1 MCRLKIHPAASEL
14 SMQLCTKQHA
24 KFGEVLNQ
32 LRTRFTSNVH
42 CRRARYVNC
51 TLLGGAQHVLSLR
64 SPSAGIGRR
73 LKAFNHSFWAGL
85 LAKLCR
91 KWITWKV
98 HKIAPSDTDK
108 LSEFSD
114 NVAATTTQSCS
125 IHLMANDFT
134 ILYPKNQLQIADLL
148 KPLGRV
154 QMDGLPL
161 STGICSNCSP
171 HLREK
176 KRSPCR
182 HSLGQDSRG
191 SVHTGNNLVKCRSE
205 RGKKRAKFFKGFNIS
220 LDSGSMKCA
229 SWPELQEI
237 QPYK

>member
-14 SMQLCTKQHA
+14 SMQLCSKQHA

-64 SPSAGIGRR
+64 SRSAGIGRR

-98 HKIAPSDTDK
+98 HKITPSDIDK
-108 LSEFSD
+108 LSELSD

-125 IHLMANDFT
+125 LHLMANDFT
-134 ILYPKNQLQIADLL
+134 ILYPKKPAADRGSPQATGPSTDGWSAAVNRDLL
-148 KPLGRV
+148 QLFTTPQGKKTV
-154 QMDGLPL
+154 PL
-161 STGICSNCSP
+161 SSFFGTRLKRIRA
-171 HLREK
+171 HREQ
-176 KRSPCR
+176 PCKV
-182 HSLGQDSRG
+182 Q
-191 SVHTGNNLVKCRSE
+191 K
-205 RGKKRAKFFKGFNIS
+205 
-220 LDSGSMKCA
+220 
-229 SWPELQEI
+229 
-237 QPYK
+237 

>member
-42 CRRARYVNC
+42 CRRARYVNR

-125 IHLMANDFT
+125 LHLMANDFT

-176 KRSPCR
+176 KTVPLSSFFGTRLKRIRAHREQPCKV
-182 HSLGQDSRG
+182 Q
-191 SVHTGNNLVKCRSE
+191 K
-205 RGKKRAKFFKGFNIS
+205 
-220 LDSGSMKCA
+220 
-229 SWPELQEI
+229 
-237 QPYK
+237 